1 MATKTSASKEIP
13 APQEGLTREE
23 VKSVSERQKL
33 RAAVV
38 YEIIRTEGEGEL
50 ARTFGALW
58 WSGLAA
64 GISIGFSVL
73 SQAMLA
79 TSLAGMPGAPII
91 AHPQLRSSERG
102 DRRAVIAMLRPAA
115 AERDA
120 MTDANR
126 RTIGGLCQASR
137 RQRLA

>member
-58 WSGLAA
+58 WSG
-64 GISIGFSVL
+64 
-73 SQAMLA
+73 
-79 TSLAGMPGAPII
+79 
-91 AHPQLRSSERG
+91 
-102 DRRAVIAMLRPAA
+102 
-115 AERDA
+115 
-120 MTDANR
+120 
-126 RTIGGLCQASR
+126 
-137 RQRLA
+137 